1 MDAFIDRLDPDMCVV
16 TAAADGDR
24 AGCLVGFSSQ
34 CSIEPVRYAVWLS
47 KANRTY
53 RVARTAPRLAVH
65 LLTREQRGL
74 AELFGGETGD
84 RTDKFVRVPWR
95 EEAGGAVVLD
105 EASAWFVGRVVQ
117 RVEGGDHV
125 GFVLEPE
132 TWGGREASGALG
144 LRRLSDCTSSRPG
157 PDPRSRLAY
166 VDQYTLNKEG
176 LKERITDST

>member
-16 TAAADGDR
+16 TAATDGDR
-24 AGCLVGFSSQ
+24 AGCLVGFASQ

-53 RVARTAPRLAVH
+53 RVAGTADRLAVH

-84 RTDKFVRVPWR
+84 QTDKFAQVRWR
-95 EEAGGAVVLD
+95 EEAGGAVVLED
-105 EASAWFVGRVVQ
+105 AAAWFVGRVVQ

-132 TWGGREASGALG
+132 AWGAREDTEGAKL
-144 LRRLSDCTSSRPG
+144 LRLSDATSISPG
-157 PDPRSRLAY
+157 HPAD
-166 VDQYTLNKEG
+166 
-176 LKERITDST
+176 

>member
-1 MDAFIDRLDPDMCVV
+1 MAGMDAFIDRLDPDMCVV

-24 AGCLVGFSSQ
+24 AGCLVGFASQ

-53 RVARTAPRLAVH
+53 RLARTAPRLAVH

-84 RTDKFVRVPWR
+84 RTDKFARARWR
-95 EEAGGAVVLD
+95 EEAGGAVVLE
-105 EASAWFVGRVVQ
+105 EAAAWFVGTVVL

-132 TWGGREASGALG
+132 TWGGREDTGGAKL
-144 LRRLSDCTSSRPG
+144 LRLSDAASISPG
-157 PDPRSRLAY
+157 HPAD
-166 VDQYTLNKEG
+166 
-176 LKERITDST
+176 